1 MTRIS
6 KYIRDVGLTDKD
18 LLVGSNYISGNLGEE
33 IYETATFNLGAI
45 KSYIGAAGD
54 VSQTSGTFTPIIV
67 ASTPSEFVISSYAA
81 QIGEWVRQG
90 NLVFCNFS
98 IFVLAANVS
107 GYAGSTSG
115 LTICGWPYNFP
126 LGGGYYQS
134 VNGRSSQGFNV
145 KVEGFAS
152 GGSTNEAVIGN
163 LALSPQKQNTVITD
177 AFILDTLK
185 AGDFGNANFFK
196 FEGSV
201 IYETNTDT
209 LNTGA
214 AIS

>member
-1 MTRIS
+1 MARIS
-6 KYIRDVGLTDKD
+6 KYTRDTGLTDKD
-18 LLVGSNYISGNLGEE
+18 LLVGSNYISGSLGEE
-33 IYETATFNLGAI
+33 VYETATFNLGAI
-45 KSYIGAAGD
+45 KSYIGASGD

-67 ASTPSEFVISSYAA
+67 ASTPSEFVISSYTA

-107 GYAGSTSG
+107 GHVGSTSG
-115 LTICGWPYNFP
+115 LTICGWPYDYP
-126 LGGGYYQS
+126 LGGGYHQS
-134 VNGRSSQGFNV
+134 MTNAKSDGFNV
-145 KVEGFAS
+145 KVESFS
-152 GGSTNEAVIGN
+152 GGASSNEAIIGN
-163 LALSPQKQNTVITD
+163 LAVNPLKQNTAITD

-185 AGDFGNANFFK
+185 AGDFGNANYFR